1 MEFNWYD
8 VLAVVIS
15 FVVGF
20 LASRVSYQKV
30 KVKLGQVS
38 ECLKAVSDA
47 LADDTITRDELKRIV
62 ESCKKIIE

>member
-20 LASRVSYQKV
+20 LASRISYQKV
-30 KVKLGQVS
+30 KEKLEQVS